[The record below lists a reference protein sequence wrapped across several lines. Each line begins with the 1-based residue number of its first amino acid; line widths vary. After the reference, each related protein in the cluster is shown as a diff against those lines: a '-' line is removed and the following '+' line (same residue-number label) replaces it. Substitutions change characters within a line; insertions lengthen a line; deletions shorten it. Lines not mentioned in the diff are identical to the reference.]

1 MILYY
6 YLRLYTNNINIT
18 KKLFDLITAFSKDT
32 GMTFGEDKYVYQQI
46 EKVKLINNTKELQ
59 INDLSIKQIPEMNS
73 YKYLRTDENISYVG
87 LVNKT
92 RVTKDYHTRVK
103 WIWNTEL
110 SSPNKEVALK
120 SFAAPVLT
128 TEVGIL
134 NWTIDEIKEIDIK
147 THEQLTMSGNFTQTE
162 I

>member
-1 MILYY
+1 M
-6 YLRLYTNNINIT
+6 

-73 YKYLRTDENISYVG
+73 YKYLRTENISYVG

-103 WIWNTEL
+103 
-110 SSPNKEVALK
+110 
-120 SFAAPVLT
+120 
-128 TEVGIL
+128 
-134 NWTIDEIKEIDIK
+134 
-147 THEQLTMSGNFTQTE
+147 
-162 I
+162 

>member
-32 GMTFGEDKYVYQQI
+32 GMTFGEDKCVYQQI

-103 WIWNTEL
+103 
-110 SSPNKEVALK
+110 
-120 SFAAPVLT
+120 
-128 TEVGIL
+128 
-134 NWTIDEIKEIDIK
+134 
-147 THEQLTMSGNFTQTE
+147 
-162 I
+162 

>member
-6 YLRLYTNNINIT
+6 YPRLYTNNINIT
-18 KKLFDLITAFSKDT
+18 KKLFDLITALSKDA
-32 GMTFGEDKYVYQQI
+32 GMTFGEDKHVYQQI

-103 WIWNTEL
+103 
-110 SSPNKEVALK
+110 
-120 SFAAPVLT
+120 
-128 TEVGIL
+128 
-134 NWTIDEIKEIDIK
+134 
-147 THEQLTMSGNFTQTE
+147 
-162 I
+162 